1 MNSLNEE
8 VQMKLLQIDS
18 SARRTSSVSRRPTA
32 KFAEEWRK
40 SHPDSEV
47 IQRDLSATALPLI
60 TDDWGATYLEDSQLT
75 LAQRS
80 YLSTSDQLIQ
90 ELAAADTVVIGSPMY
105 NFTIPSS
112 LKAWID
118 QVVRLGKTVGYGP
131 NGPQGLLGRKKVVVI
146 TSRGSAYRKGT
157 AREAFDFQ
165 EPYLRH
171 ILGFIGLTDVTF
183 IHAEN
188 QSRDQ
193 AAASLESAAE
203 RITGLLADQNRQA
216 VAF

>member
-1 MNSLNEE
+1 MNSPDEE

-18 SARRTSSVSRRPTA
+18 SARRTSSVTRQLTVR
-32 KFAEEWRK
+32 FAQEWRK
-40 SHPDSEV
+40 SHPDGEV

-60 TDDWGATYLEDSQLT
+60 TDDWGATYLDDSQLT

-80 YLSTSDQLIQ
+80 YLSTSDQLIH
-90 ELAAADTVVIGSPMY
+90 ELVVADTIVIGAPMY

-118 QVVRLGKTVGYGP
+118 QVVRIGKTRSYGP
-131 NGPQGLLGRKKVVVI
+131 TGGEGLLKRKKVSVI
-146 TSRGSAYRKGT
+146 TSRGGAYEKGT
-157 AREAFDFQ
+157 EMEDFDFQ

-188 QSRDQ
+188 QARAGGPAFL
-193 AAASLESAAE
+193 AATAE
-203 RITGLLADQNRQA
+203 RIGGIVSDQELQI
-216 VAF
+216 

>member
-1 MNSLNEE
+1 MNSLDEE

-18 SARRTSSVSRRPTA
+18 SARTSSVTRRLTA
-32 KFAEEWRK
+32 KSAEKWK
-40 SHPDSEV
+40 NKHPDGEV
-47 IQRDLSATALPLI
+47 IERDLSATTLPLI
-60 TDDWGATYLEDSQLT
+60 TDDWSATQLEDSKLMP
-75 LAQRS
+75 AQRS
-80 YLSTSDQLIQ
+80 YLSTSDELIK
-90 ELAAADTVVIGSPMY
+90 ELKAADTVVIGAPMY
-105 NFTIPSS
+105 NFTINSS

-118 QVVRLGKTVGYGP
+118 QIVRVGKTVGYGP
-131 NGPQGLLGRKKVVVI
+131 NGPQGLLSRKKVVVL
-146 TSRGSAYRKGT
+146 TSRGGAYEKGT

-193 AAASLESAAE
+193 AAASLQSAAE
-203 RITGLLADQNRQA
+203 RVTGLLADQNRHA